1 MASALTIAD
10 VERIA
15 ALVAARADGRRE
27 GALHATARRH
37 PCVRR
42 AGPGDR
48 HERRAGDRARA
59 RPREHG
65 ARRRT
70 ARVAAGR
77 PTRSRTRPTRRRT
90 PGSSASRASSADA
103 RPHRPRDPR
112 RHRGRPPLGRR
123 GLPRVARAHR
133 VRSIPSLNAFNHVA
147 ADRALAR
154 AADVDRRARS
164 GAALGP
170 LAGVP
175 VALKDNLCVRGMRTT
190 ASSRIL
196 DTFVPP
202 YDATVVRR
210 LEAAGAVIVG
220 KTNCDEFAMG
230 SSNENSAY
238 GPVRNPWATDRT
250 PGGSSGGSAA
260 AVASRC
266 APRRPR
272 LRHRRIDPAAG
283 VVLRRRRPQADL
295 RARLALRPARL
306 CLVAR
311 SDRAARRT
319 AVRRGADAGR
329 PRRTGSRATPPRRS
343 SRCPISRPR

>member
-1 MASALTIAD
+1 MPATAH
-10 VERIA
+10 VH
-15 ALVAARADGRRE
+15 AARAHRS
-27 GALHATARRH
+27 ATTSRARR
-37 PCVRR
+37 CRS
-42 AGPGDR
+42 
-48 HERRAGDRARA
+48 
-59 RPREHG
+59 
-65 ARRRT
+65 T
-70 ARVAAGR
+70 
-77 PTRSRTRPTRRRT
+77 TRSPTRRRGAGRR
-90 PGSSASRASSADA
+90 PLPRAAGDRRMTA

-112 RHRGRPPLGRR
+112 RHRRRPPLGRR
-123 GLPRVARAHR
+123 GLPRLARPHRAAQSVAERVQPRRRAIA
-133 VRSIPSLNAFNHVA
+133 RS
-147 ADRALAR
+147 RAPRTSTARAR
-154 AADVDRRARS
+154 AAS
-164 GAALGP
+164 ALGP

-260 AVASRC
+260 AVAARC
-266 APRRPR
+266 VPRRAR
-272 LRHRRIDPAAG
+272 VRHRRIDPAAG

-295 RARLALRPARL
+295 RPRLALRPARL

-311 SDRAARRT
+311 SDWAVRADRVATRRWRCRCSPDADPCDATASHAAGARFHGGADRRRQRACAIGVPRAFVT
-319 AVRRGADAGR
+319 EGVDEGVRRGV
-329 PRRTGSRATPPRRS
+329 
-343 SRCPISRPR
+343 